1 MTNDHM
7 LIHGDRLA
15 KRFGA
20 SDALRGASA
29 GAAAGEVVAIMGP
42 SGSGKST
49 LLHCLAAVIQPDAGE
64 VVLDGRRIDRLRAGE
79 RARLRRE
86 QFGFVFQFGQ
96 LVPELSARENI
107 MLPLVLSGAGRRGA
121 RTEADA
127 WLHRIGMSGIRR
139 PPPRRALRR

>member
-49 LLHCLAAVIQPDAGE
+49 LLHCLAADPT
-64 VVLDGRRIDRLRAGE
+64 GRGRG
-79 RARLRRE
+79 
-86 QFGFVFQFGQ
+86 
-96 LVPELSARENI
+96 
-107 MLPLVLSGAGRRGA
+107 GA
-121 RTEADA
+121 
-127 WLHRIGMSGIRR
+127 RR
-139 PPPRRALRR
+139 PPDRPLASRRAGPSAA